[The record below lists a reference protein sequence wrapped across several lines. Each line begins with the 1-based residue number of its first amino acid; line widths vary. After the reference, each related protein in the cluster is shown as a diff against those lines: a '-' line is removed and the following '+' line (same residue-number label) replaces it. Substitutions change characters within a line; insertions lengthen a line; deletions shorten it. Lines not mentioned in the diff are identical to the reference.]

1 MRRLVTPILLAI
13 AVTLAAAP
21 TGCAKRAVAK
31 VNGDMITEQEFY
43 SKLED
48 AGGRQVLDRL
58 ILEHLIAQKAKEKKV
73 QVTEAELNQ
82 ALNDVKQRVGADRW
96 QEFIKSSGQSEDSI
110 KNDLKQNLL
119 LAKVLI
125 TEPELE
131 KYYQENKTRFDEPA
145 QAKYR
150 RIILKSKEEADTV
163 RQDIVAGKLDFAQAV
178 KEKSE
183 DAMKSQGGEI
193 GPVSEGFGD
202 PSVAKLLFTLALN
215 EVSEPIPSSYP
226 QGSYQIIQ
234 VVQRTEGKKH
244 ALPEVRTRVMQSMLA
259 MRQQELSKLLN
270 DLRAGANITILRPR
284 YQSLAEQY
292 AKLKEQKPPEIPSAG
307 PTPPS
312 PTPPRPPAPSKA
324 PAPPAPKPAE
334 PQ

>member
-21 TGCAKRAVAK
+21 TGCAKRAIAK

-119 LAKVLI
+119 LAKLLI

-202 PSVAKLLFTLALN
+202 PNVAKLLFTLKLN

-244 ALPEVRTRVMQSMLA
+244 TLAEVRTRVMQSMLA
-259 MRQQELSKLLN
+259 MRQQELSKVLN
-270 DLRAGANITILRPR
+270 DLRAGASITILRPR

-292 AKLKEQKPPEIPSAG
+292 AKLKEQKPPEIPGVG
-307 PTPPS
+307 PAPPS

-334 PQ
+334 PK